1 VLCVPPGEC
10 HSRTSTVI
18 LGRFAFKGVSFLYE
32 PFVSIVRK
40 SNRQGLDAWGRFAG
54 HRDRVLRILTTVAGN
69 GSSLGVLGAGN
80 LNDLDLDC
88 LLHLYERV
96 DLADLDVD
104 AVHAGLARQGATT
117 TTVRVQGPVDL
128 SGILDRLPA
137 GNHAGDDGAAL
148 CGVLAHHRCVVKGA
162 PFDVT
167 LSAGLLTQLLQAVV
181 DSSLSSGE
189 VVAVSLALRD
199 KHLADLV
206 YLTRPGGTLVL
217 VTDVVST
224 TTAPRLLANAE
235 ADLEEQMAGLVAARN
250 FFTGTNPYRIA
261 AVLEEDERFRG
272 LVTDIRLVD
281 PWLWQVTADR
291 QHLTCAILARRQ
303 RPNQRDRSNS
313 RSNKGSGS
321 R

>member
-1 VLCVPPGEC
+1 
-10 HSRTSTVI
+10 
-18 LGRFAFKGVSFLYE
+18 
-32 PFVSIVRK
+32 
-40 SNRQGLDAWGRFAG
+40 
-54 HRDRVLRILTTVAGN
+54 VLRILTTVAAN
-69 GSSLGVLGAGN
+69 GSSLCVLGAGN

-96 DLADLDVD
+96 DLVDLDVD
-104 AVHAGLARQGATT
+104 AVHAGLARQGGTATT
-117 TTVRVQGPVDL
+117 AVRVHGPVDL

-137 GNHAGDDGAAL
+137 SNRAGGDGAAL

-181 DSSLSSGE
+181 DSSLASGE

-224 TTAPRLLANAE
+224 TTAPRLLATAQ

-261 AVLEEDERFRG
+261 ALLEEDERFRG
-272 LVTDIRLVD
+272 LVTDVRLVD

-303 RPNQRDRSNS
+303 R
-313 RSNKGSGS
+313 
-321 R
+321 